1 MEKLLTV
8 EELSKILQVRQSTV
22 YKWVHYQYIPHV
34 KIGSLVR
41 FRSAKI
47 ERWIEQRAKK
57 GRKTYKLYP

>member
-1 MEKLLTV
+1 VEKLLTV